1 MADENNEDLGSE
13 IITTETPAPTLEKK
27 KRGPGRVK
35 TAVEPTASN
44 SESAPVSSLAP
55 NAVETVRRG
64 PGRKAKPVDAIIAA
78 TNVKPAVKATR
89 LKRAEK
95 AVEEPVAP
103 VAEASVMTARDQMDD
118 LIQLEAENKQLRQA
132 LGEKLRQENADLRK
146 RLGQN

>member
-13 IITTETPAPTLEKK
+13 IITTETPAPTHEKK

-35 TAVEPTASN
+35 TAVEPAVST
-44 SESAPVSSLAP
+44 SESAPASP

-64 PGRKAKPVDAIIAA
+64 AGRKAKPVDAKIAA
-78 TNVKPAVKATR
+78 TKVKPAVKATR

-95 AVEEPVAP
+95 LVEQP
-103 VAEASVMTARDQMDD
+103 VAEASVITARDEMDD

-146 RLGQN
+146 RLG

>member
-35 TAVEPTASN
+35 TAVEPAVST
-44 SESAPVSSLAP
+44 SESASASS

-64 PGRKAKPVDAIIAA
+64 PGRKAKPVDAKNVAA
-78 TNVKPAVKATR
+78 KVKPAVKATR

-95 AVEEPVAP
+95 PVEEPVAP
-103 VAEASVMTARDQMDD
+103 LAEASVITARDEMDD

-146 RLGQN
+146 RLWQN